1 MKIVRIVCCLFLLLM
16 GVVIISQPATLLA
29 QDESPTEEKIELST
43 TYLKLEGTAIDYF
56 QFTIEIKYQGSEV
69 RYFDLEATGPK
80 GWEIYI
86 TPVGELGTKI
96 RSRRLEPGKKYPD
109 SVNVIAYPPAWPS
122 PEPGE
127 YTITF
132 EVSSGEISSSI
143 ELKAIITAM
152 YSLGLAPVGGLYNTA
167 VTAGKDNYFS
177 IRVENRGTAT
187 INNINL
193 SSDNPRGTVGWTVE
207 FSQSEVDSLAAGD
220 FQAIEVNIKP
230 SSRTIAGDYYP
241 LSLRASGDQAT
252 AERLEIRIT
261 VETPTIWG
269 WVGVGIIVLVLAGLG
284 VIFMRFSRR

>member
-1 MKIVRIVCCLFLLLM
+1 M
-16 GVVIISQPATLLA
+16 GLVIINQPATLLA

-43 TYLKLEGTAIDYF
+43 TYLKLEGTATDYF
-56 QFTIEIKYQGSEV
+56 QYQIELMYHGSEA
-69 RYFDLEATGPK
+69 RYFDLEATGPR

-86 TPVGELGTKI
+86 TPVGEPGTRI
-96 RSRRLEPGKKYPD
+96 RSRKLEPREKYPD
-109 SVNVIAYPPAWPS
+109 SVNVMVFPPAWLSPELS

-132 EVSSGEISSSI
+132 EASSEEISGSI

-152 YSLGLAPVGGLYNTA
+152 YSLGLAPVGGLYNTT
-167 VTAGKDNYFS
+167 VTAGKDNYLS
-177 IRVENRGTAT
+177 IMVENRGTTT
-187 INNINL
+187 INNIKL
-193 SSDNPRGTVGWTVE
+193 SSDNPRGTVAWTVE

-220 FQAIEVNIKP
+220 FQTIEVNIKP

-252 AERLEIRIT
+252 AERLDMRVT
-261 VETPTIWG
+261 VATPTIWG